1 MGKIIQ
7 QGKVLDHAR
16 AVPEQCHAIA
26 VGRVAEIQLDI
37 DVADLRAQRRQL
49 MQQPALVLAR
59 LNGVLLMREPVD
71 DVDTDAGLPDTVAQL
86 RREIPLDLFS
96 RQTAKCHRAAER
108 SALPCRR
115 RRTARA
121 WA

>member
-1 MGKIIQ
+1 MFVQ
-7 QGKVLDHAR
+7 QGKVLHHAR
-16 AVPEQCHAIA
+16 AAPEQCHAIA
-26 VGRVAEIQLDI
+26 VGWLAEIQFGI
-37 DVADLRAQRRQL
+37 HVADACAQRRQL

-59 LNGVLLMREPVD
+59 LNGVLLTREPVD
-71 DVDTDAGLPDTVAQL
+71 DVDTDAGLPDTGRAAPPRDTTGSSL
-86 RREIPLDLFS
+86 PTDRE
-96 RQTAKCHRAAER
+96 CHRAAER

>member
-1 MGKIIQ
+1 MGKFVQ
-7 QGKVLDHAR
+7 QGKVLNHAR
-16 AVPEQCHAIA
+16 AAPEQCHAIA
-26 VGRVAEIQLDI
+26 VGWLAEIQFGI
-37 DVADLRAQRRQL
+37 HVADPCAQRRQL

-59 LNGVLLMREPVD
+59 LNGVLLTREPVD

-86 RREIPLDLFS
+86 RREIPLDTFLPTD
-96 RQTAKCHRAAER
+96 RECHRAAER